1 MEIKMIS
8 RMAWRWDDSNKH
20 KTLFCTLSRV
30 LKTLTGTQGWFKVC
44 ECFNL
49 HRPQSSHLW
58 IKSSNALHCQ
68 GHKYLLSTCS
78 VPGHNGDYD
87 VLVSSRHWAYTRERE
102 RNSINSSQPSVARV
116 TPTCNYNCCGC
127 LGGKGLYWWD
137 LRKVFL
143 RKRCLNW
150 LRDEPVGP
158 MSWGKSAPSRGSPV
172 GEADLR

>member
-102 RNSINSSQPSVARV
+102 
-116 TPTCNYNCCGC
+116 
-127 LGGKGLYWWD
+127 KLYQQFSTISGQGHTNMQLQLLWV
-137 LRKVFL
+137 LR
-143 RKRCLNW
+143 RKRTQL
-150 LRDEPVGP
+150 VG
-158 MSWGKSAPSRGSPV
+158 SQEGLSE
-172 GEADLR
+172 EAMFKLT